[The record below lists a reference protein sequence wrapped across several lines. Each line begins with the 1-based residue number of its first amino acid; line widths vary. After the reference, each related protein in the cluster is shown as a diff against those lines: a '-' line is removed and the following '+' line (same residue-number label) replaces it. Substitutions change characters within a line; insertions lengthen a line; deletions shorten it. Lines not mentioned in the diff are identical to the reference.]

1 MTHLNASAARK
12 EFAEAL
18 NRVAYGH
25 ERIILQ
31 RRGKKLAA
39 IVPLDDLAFLEEED
53 RLDLQA
59 ARARLKEKGEVPYAR
74 LRRTLGL

>member
-25 ERIILQ
+25 ERIVLQ

-39 IVPLDDLAFLEEED
+39 LVPLEDLLLLEEED
-53 RLDLQA
+53 RLDLKSA
-59 ARARLKEKGEVPYAR
+59 KSRLREKGEVPYER
-74 LRRTLGL
+74 LRGKLGL

>member
-12 EFAEAL
+12 DFADAL

-25 ERIILQ
+25 ERIVLE
-31 RRGKKLAA
+31 RHGKKVAA
-39 IVPLDDLAFLEEED
+39 LVPLEDLALLEEED

-59 ARARLKEKGEVPYAR
+59 AKARLKEKGEITYSR
-74 LRRTLGL
+74 LRRNLGL